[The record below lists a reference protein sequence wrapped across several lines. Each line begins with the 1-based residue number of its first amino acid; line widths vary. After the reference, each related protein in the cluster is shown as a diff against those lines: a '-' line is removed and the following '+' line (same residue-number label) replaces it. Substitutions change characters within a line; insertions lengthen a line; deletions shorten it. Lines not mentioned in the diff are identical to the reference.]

1 LIHKCAKRRAPNP
14 RQIYTSSKFQRT
26 LIMAAAIMISKLS
39 SYARRARR
47 ARPNP
52 NHMKGSNRIADAPTK
67 CSNKRQMPKS
77 TTMDADRAD
86 RATRIRAKS
95 KLSRNRYG
103 PCMYVR
109 SWLCVIY
116 MYFVIPF
123 RHSAKVLQKSHY
135 YYHFSFVLSV
145 SKLHAPNTSRP
156 KTYND
161 CEPRPLNP

>member
-1 LIHKCAKRRAPNP
+1 
-14 RQIYTSSKFQRT
+14 
-26 LIMAAAIMISKLS
+26 
-39 SYARRARR
+39 
-47 ARPNP
+47 
-52 NHMKGSNRIADAPTK
+52 
-67 CSNKRQMPKS
+67 
-77 TTMDADRAD
+77 
-86 RATRIRAKS
+86 
-95 KLSRNRYG
+95 
-103 PCMYVR
+103 MYVCDMR

-161 CEPRPLNP
+161 CEPRPLNPNNKYDLYPFHSHWFQSRRQESNHEGENDVCVIAYESELPIAVWVLACCRCCCVTSVPSCPTPAMVLVLVLVLALMVGFLAPTLKPVTMKWMVV